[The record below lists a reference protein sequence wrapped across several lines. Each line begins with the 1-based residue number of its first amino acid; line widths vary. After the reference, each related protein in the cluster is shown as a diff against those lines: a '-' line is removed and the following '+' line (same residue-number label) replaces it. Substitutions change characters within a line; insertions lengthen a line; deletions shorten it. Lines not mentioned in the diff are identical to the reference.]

1 MVIRGWL
8 SNTRLSRKLVHLG
21 PVVLRGKPLSHL
33 FQLTELL
40 SLTHGP
46 SFHLQSQ
53 QCSIFKSFSFHQPVA
68 SIPLT
73 SSIQFSSVAQ
83 LCLTLCDPMDCS
95 RPGFPVHHQLS
106 ELTQTHVHQVSDPSN
121 HLILFH
127 PLLLFLTSYFP
138 IIRSSVITVPAR
150 IIQDDLLI
158 SESTRHLCHIKHHS
172 QVPGLEYGH
181 HVVRGRDHYSTQHSQ
196 TIFSILYLME
206 KRL

>member
-73 SSIQFSSVAQ
+73 SSI
-83 LCLTLCDPMDCS
+83 
-95 RPGFPVHHQLS
+95 
-106 ELTQTHVHQVSDPSN
+106 
-121 HLILFH
+121 
-127 PLLLFLTSYFP
+127 
-138 IIRSSVITVPAR
+138 
-150 IIQDDLLI
+150 
-158 SESTRHLCHIKHHS
+158 
-172 QVPGLEYGH
+172 
-181 HVVRGRDHYSTQHSQ
+181 
-196 TIFSILYLME
+196 
-206 KRL
+206 